1 MRFAIV
7 FLIIFSLGSAQN
19 SMCQNPVSPTM
30 TLEKLFG
37 RLATN
42 KDDTDRMR
50 INDSIITVI
59 EPYVKSDSVFNH
71 RFNDIRYLGQI
82 TSSDSK
88 IKIITWNLLLLSGKS
103 RYFCYFIR
111 KEGKNSNNKVYYL
124 SAMYSEDPIIKD
136 ADYNQSN
143 WYGAL
148 YYDIRPF
155 KYRGNICWILL
166 GIDYGNPLITRKII
180 DVLNF
185 AEDGSILFGMKWFKS
200 GDQLLS
206 RAVFEYSSDGIM
218 SLRFSSKNTIVFDHL
233 VPVNP
238 LQKDNR
244 QYYGSDYSF
253 DAYVYEKEIWN
264 LKINVDARNKNQ
276 H

>member
-1 MRFAIV
+1 MRFILG
-7 FLIIFSLGSAQN
+7 FIILLLLGSGQYSLG
-19 SMCQNPVSPTM
+19 QNPVSPTL

-37 RLATN
+37 RLSTN
-42 KDDTDRMR
+42 KDDNDRLR
-50 INDSIITVI
+50 INDSIRTII
-59 EPYVKSDSVFNH
+59 ELYVESDSVFIHKFKNL
-71 RFNDIRYLGQI
+71 RYLGQV
-82 TSSDSK
+82 TSLDSK
-88 IKIITWNLLLLSGKS
+88 IKIVTWNLVLTSGKS
-103 RYFCYFIR
+103 RYFCYLIR
-111 KEGKNSNNKVYYL
+111 KEGKGIKNKVYSL

-136 ADYNQSN
+136 IDYNQSN

-155 KYRGNICWILL
+155 KYRGGVCWILL
-166 GIDYGNPLITRKII
+166 GIDYGNPLVTRKII

-185 AEDGSILFGMKWFKS
+185 AEDGSLLFGMKWFKS

-206 RAVFEYSSDGIM
+206 REVFEYSSDGIM
-218 SLRFSSKNTIVFDHL
+218 SLRFSSKNSIVFDHL

-253 DAYVYEKEIWN
+253 DAYIYDKDIWR
-264 LKINVDARNKNQ
+264 LKINVDARNKN
-276 H
+276 

>member
-1 MRFAIV
+1 MRFILV
-7 FLIIFSLGSAQN
+7 FITLLLLGSGQ
-19 SMCQNPVSPTM
+19 SSFCQNAVSPAM

-42 KDDTDRMR
+42 KDDNDRLR
-50 INDSIITVI
+50 INDSIRTII
-59 EPYVKSDSVFNH
+59 ESYVESDSVFTH
-71 RFNDIRYLGQI
+71 RFNNLRYLGQV

-88 IKIITWNLLLLSGKS
+88 IKIITWNLLLTSGKS
-103 RYFCYFIR
+103 RYFCYLIR
-111 KEGKNSNNKVYYL
+111 KEGKGIRNKVYSL

-136 ADYNQSN
+136 IDYNQST

-155 KYRGNICWILL
+155 KYRGEVCWILL
-166 GIDYGNPLITRKII
+166 GIDYGNPLVTRKII

-185 AEDGSILFGMKWFKS
+185 AQDGSLVFGMKWFKS

-206 RAVFEYSSDGIM
+206 RVVFEYSSDGIM
-218 SLRFSSKNTIVFDHL
+218 SLRFSSKNSIVFDHL

-253 DAYVYEKEIWN
+253 DAYIYDKDIWR
-264 LKINVDARNKNQ
+264 LKINVDARNKN
-276 H
+276 